1 MDCQP
6 AVLSQ
11 DSVVEIFTG
20 DLTDAI
26 LVRAVTDDA
35 LSPRWGTRHH
45 IPGRNMSAF
54 GGERLWLGGY
64 PM

>member
-1 MDCQP
+1 
-6 AVLSQ
+6 
-11 DSVVEIFTG
+11 
-20 DLTDAI
+20 
-26 LVRAVTDDA
+26 VRAVTDDA